1 MNSDTDQLRVEGGGG
16 GEEEQEEEE
25 QQLRKRRREESAAS
39 SVDPLIE
46 LRQKEQEKRNRKIN
60 NNVENDNN
68 NNDEEE
74 EEECNETKAKK
85 LCKKSLLD
93 LCANFSLYFS
103 PFLLLICIILVG
115 YASYVLIT
123 NSKLFSVL
131 YVIFIIG
138 ALFIPNMGDS
148 IMTHIELSIAL
159 YYNLL
164 GNVSIV
170 RYDAQNDQIIYG
182 SNDNKVLKHPYSKQ
196 RQTFKDLYI

>member
-1 MNSDTDQLRVEGGGG
+1 MNSETDQLRVEG
-16 GEEEQEEEE
+16 EEEQEE
-25 QQLRKRRREESAAS
+25 QLRKRRREESTPS

-60 NNVENDNN
+60 NNVENYN
-68 NNDEEE
+68 NNDDDEEEEEEEE

-85 LCKKSLLD
+85 LCKNSLLD
-93 LCANFSLYFS
+93 LYANFSLYFS
-103 PFLLLICIILVG
+103 PFLLLICMILVA

-123 NSKLFSVL
+123 TSKLFSVL

-159 YYNLL
+159 YYNLI

-170 RYDAQNDQIIYG
+170 RYDAQNDEIIYG
-182 SNDNKVLKHPYSKQ
+182 SNDNKVLKNSYSKQ
-196 RQTFKDLYI
+196 RQTYKDLFE

>member
-16 GEEEQEEEE
+16 GGEEEQQEEE

-60 NNVENDNN
+60 NNVENDN
-68 NNDEEE
+68 DEEEE

-103 PFLLLICIILVG
+103 PFLLLICIILVA

-148 IMTHIELSIAL
+148 LMTHIELSIAL